1 MTASAWS
8 TVPDP
13 ATVWSSTDRALEMA
27 RAVLGSVDAPVGLT
41 PKELVWRKN
50 KARLYRYTRTVPATH
65 RTPIFLVLPLIN
77 RAYILDLRPGASFVE
92 FLLGEGHDVFL
103 IDWGTPGDE
112 DRALDVSTLVTRY
125 LPRAAKAIQKA
136 TGQDGMTVL
145 GYCIGGALATCFA
158 ALHPEMTRNLIL
170 LTAPIDFSDAG
181 QFGRMTARE
190 VFPVDSV
197 TDTFPIVPGQLPD
210 VGTKLLDPKAS
221 YVGTYRQLWDKLA
234 DPNIRRSR
242 LAGDVSLGER
252 QRPVRRRRVPPVDRR
267 VLPGEPPGARHARDG
282 RSAGPP
288 GGHPLPG
295 PQHRGQPGSDR
306 AAARRRASI
315 TSRVGSEDSSEIVIE
330 GGHVGI
336 VVGRT
341 ASQNLWPRVGAWLSR
356 ARLTASR
363 RTDVGSSG

>member
-1 MTASAWS
+1 MTAAAWS
-8 TVPDP
+8 MPPDP

-27 RAVLGSVDAPVGLT
+27 RAVLGSADAPVGLT
-41 PKELVWRKN
+41 PKELIWRKN

-92 FLLGEGHDVFL
+92 FLLGEGYDVFL

-125 LPRAAKAIQKA
+125 LPRAARAIQKV
-136 TGQDGMTVL
+136 TGEDEMTVL
-145 GYCIGGALATCFA
+145 GYCIGGALATCFV

-181 QFGRMTARE
+181 QFGRMTARG
-190 VFPVDSV
+190 VFPVDAV
-197 TDTFPIVPGQLPD
+197 TDTFPVVPGQLPD
-210 VGTKLLDPKAS
+210 VGTKLLDPKSS

-234 DPNIRRSR
+234 DPNFDVRGWQAMYRWVNDSVPFAGAAFRQWIVEFYQENR
-242 LAGDVSLGER
+242 LALDTLEMDG
-252 QRPVRRRRVPPVDRR
+252 RRVRLADIRCPV
-267 VLPGEPPGARHARDG
+267 LNIAASRDPIAP
-282 RSAGPP
+282 RPTTSFV
-288 GGHPLPG
+288 
-295 PQHRGQPGSDR
+295 
-306 AAARRRASI
+306 
-315 TSRVGSEDSSEIVIE
+315 TSRVGSTDSSEIVIE

-341 ASQNLWPRVGAWLSR
+341 ASRDLWPRVGRWL
-356 ARLTASR
+356 AEH
-363 RTDVGSSG
+363 D